1 MEHQAFL
8 AIISE
13 VAATFAGFTGIVAV
27 FRFRDAQW
35 KSVELVQFVTMLR
48 ASLSALFLSLL
59 PYLLFMLIDNTDFA
73 WRTGCLIVTVV
84 MGLNIYLFA
93 VRGGTY
99 RMVTIHNKIMFPL
112 GILVVAANAVAV
124 FDLLPA
130 NEVFLISV
138 TWQLF
143 VAANNFIILIMSDFS
158 AAGTEAGEDELNQSG
173 ID

>member
-8 AIISE
+8 AVISE
-13 VAATFAGFTGIVAV
+13 VAAAFAGFTGIVAV
-27 FRFRDAQW
+27 FRFRSGQW
-35 KSVELVQFVTMLR
+35 RAAELVQFATMLR

-59 PYLLFMLIDNTDFA
+59 PYLLFVLIDNADYA

-84 MGLNIYLFA
+84 MALNIYSFA
-93 VRGGTY
+93 VRGGAY
-99 RMVTIHNKIMFPL
+99 RMATILKIMFPL
-112 GILVVAANAVAV
+112 GILVAASNAVAV

-130 NEVFLISV
+130 NEVFLIAV

-143 VAANNFIILIMSDFS
+143 VAANNFIILIMSDVS
-158 AAGTEAGEDELNQSG
+158 EPESKAVEDGLNQSS

>member
-59 PYLLFMLIDNTDFA
+59 PYLLFMLIDNADYA
-73 WRTGCLIVTVV
+73 WRAGCLIVTVV
-84 MGLNIYLFA
+84 MGLNIYMFA
-93 VRGGTY
+93 VRGGAY
-99 RMVTIHNKIMFPL
+99 RMVTIHKIMFPL
-112 GILVVAANAVAV
+112 GILVAAANAVAV

-158 AAGTEAGEDELNQSG
+158 AAGTETGEDELNQSS